1 MNDNQFD
8 GMVIFCA
15 VVDQGGFTAAA
26 KALNHT
32 TSHVSKVVARLEAR
46 LGSRL
51 MNRTTR
57 TFSLTESGEVFYE
70 NSSRIIKDAE
80 HTVSLISHNEE
91 RVFGHL
97 KVSVPVMFANAC
109 LNGWLPEFANA
120 FPDIT
125 LDIETSDRFVDIV
138 GEGFDVVVRA
148 ADLDD
153 SLLIAKKIMSTRRL
167 TVASPDYLAQ
177 HGTPGSPADLET
189 HTLIDFSY
197 RGIAN
202 LWNYRGKD
210 GNSFSVKVTP
220 KVRCNLA
227 SMELALASSGFGITR
242 LPLLVAENQLKSG
255 ALVAILTD
263 YENPPLELHAIYP
276 SRQHLAPK
284 VREFVDFLARKC
296 REQA

>member
-80 HTVSLISHNEE
+80 HTLSLISQNEE
-91 RVFGHL
+91 RAFGHL
-97 KVSVPVMFANAC
+97 KVSVPVMFADAC
-109 LNGWLPEFANA
+109 LNGWLPEFVNA

-125 LDIETSDRFVDIV
+125 LEIESSDRFVDIV
-138 GEGFDVVVRA
+138 AEGFDVVVRA

-153 SLLIAKKIMSTRRL
+153 SLLIARKIMSTRRL
-167 TVASPDYLAQ
+167 TVASPDYLAR
-177 HGTPGSPADLET
+177 HGTPAAPGDLET

-202 LWNYRGKD
+202 MWTYRGKD
-210 GNSFSVKVTP
+210 GGNLSVRVTP
-220 KVRCNLA
+220 KIRCNIA

-255 ALVAILTD
+255 ELVAILTD

-296 REQA
+296 RELA